1 MCIPWRCKQM
11 LTANRSVERVT
22 ISVPHELASEADSCS
37 AELKV
42 SRSELYKLALER
54 FLAERR
60 RERLKLI
67 VAEMA
72 EEYRADKE
80 LTALTVLDTE
90 EFV

>member
-1 MCIPWRCKQM
+1 M
-11 LTANRSVERVT
+11 LTKDRPVERVT
-22 ISVPHELASEADSCS
+22 ISVPHELASEADNCS
-37 AELKV
+37 AELKI
-42 SRSELYKLALER
+42 SRSELYEMALER
-54 FLAERR
+54 FLSEQR

-80 LTALTVLDTE
+80 LTALTVLDDE